1 MLFNSTIFI
10 LLFLPPVLAAY
21 YMLAG
26 NRRARLALLSLASL
40 AFYGYW
46 DVRFVPLLAGSAVGN
61 WLLVQVF
68 ARHPVRH
75 LPLLGVALNLLLLCV
90 FKYTNFLASTL
101 AAVADRPFRGFDI
114 ILPIG
119 ISFFTFQQVSY
130 LMDLKRGK
138 APIYGFQDYFLFIT
152 FFPQLI
158 AGPIVRHHEIIPQ
171 YDRDPRRA
179 ETWENLSRGALLF
192 LIGLCKKVVLAD
204 QLALIADPFFEAAR
218 TGQVLNLAE
227 AWSADLAYTL
237 QIYFDFSGYSDMA
250 IGLGLMCGFRLPVNF
265 DAPYRAASIQEFWR
279 RWHMTLSRFLRDY
292 VYISLGG
299 NRRGRMRQAAN
310 VAVTFLLG
318 GLWHGA
324 AWTFVAWGGL
334 HALALA
340 ASGLWRRYFGPLP
353 RALGWALTLLFVM
366 VAWVVFRAADFA
378 TAASVLRSMAGANG
392 LGPAALEDGWLLAF
406 GSGVAL
412 LGMSSHR
419 ILRAHFQPRWWVAV
433 PAAGV
438 LVFVLLMIGGSPQ
451 NEFIYFQF

>member
-292 VYISLGG
+292 VYI
-299 NRRGRMRQAAN
+299 
-310 VAVTFLLG
+310 
-318 GLWHGA
+318 
-324 AWTFVAWGGL
+324 GGL

-419 ILRAHFQPRWWVAV
+419 IVRAHFQPRWWVAV